1 MYSDYPDEH
10 GIAANILNTAMWIL
24 NQIHWGGFGA
34 GITFDSSEYTHPL
47 NQLQF
52 DDLCMRLCTSLDP
65 ELLSQDGELT
75 EEEQEHRYNALIT
88 AGERLNQYAEEVGLT
103 QREID
108 EDFV

>member
-1 MYSDYPDEH
+1 MHSYSDPQEH

-24 NQIHWGGFGA
+24 NQIRWGGFGA
-34 GITFDSSEYTHPL
+34 AAFDSSEYTHPL
-47 NQLQF
+47 NQVQF
-52 DDLCMRLCTSLDP
+52 DDLCMRICSSLDP

-75 EEEQEHRYNALIT
+75 EEEQEWRYDALIT

-108 EDFV
+108 EDFA